1 MAESAPRY
9 VPAAGHDRFLA
20 LYDPI
25 LKYLFHEAELR
36 RRMLEGA
43 ELRPGQRLLDV
54 GAGTGSFAVLVA
66 RAHPD
71 VRVTGVDGDPKALA
85 IARRKAQAAGAEIRF
100 DEGLGS
106 ALPYPDASFERVV
119 SSLVFHHL
127 TQDDKR
133 ATLREIHRVLVPGG
147 SFLLVDFGL
156 PAGAW
161 NRFTARVTR
170 GERLASNL
178 RGLAPLLRDAG
189 FREVEELG
197 AQPTLAHTVRFQR
210 ATR

>member
-9 VPAAGHDRFLA
+9 VPAAGHDWFLP
-20 LYDPI
+20 LYDPV
-25 LKYLFHEAELR
+25 LRFLFHESELR

-43 ELRPGQRLLDV
+43 DLRPGHRLLDV

-66 RAHPD
+66 RTHPD

-85 IARRKAQAAGAEIRF
+85 LAGRKAQAAGAAVRF
-100 DEGLGS
+100 DQALGS
-106 ALPYPDASFERVV
+106 ALPYPDASFDRVV

-127 TQDDKR
+127 TPDDKR
-133 ATLREIHRVLVPGG
+133 ATLREIHRVLAPGG

-156 PAGAW
+156 PSGAW
-161 NRFTARVTR
+161 NRLTARLTR
-170 GERLASNL
+170 GERLGHNL

-189 FREVEELG
+189 FRDVEELG